1 MTTIQEVAK
10 RAGVSSATVS
20 RVLNGNS
27 RVSDANRDRV
37 RAAVADLAYRP
48 NRVARSLRRQQTE
61 TIGVVVSD
69 IENPHFTQAVRA
81 IQDAAHARGFRVLLC
96 NTDET
101 PEKQQEY
108 LEILE
113 AERVLGVILAPA
125 DPDDITI
132 SHLLDLSVPIVAFDR
147 SVSDLRAAS
156 VTADN
161 VAAVCIATEHLIHLG
176 HRHIGFIGGLPQ
188 IQTGVDR
195 LRGYTRTIQGAGLL
209 SYIATGNFRLAQ
221 AEQATAEILDAYPAL
236 TALVIANNLM
246 TIGAL
251 RALRARNIQVP
262 ERIALVAIDDPFW
275 AELVDPPLTTLAQ
288 PVRDMATA
296 AVDLLL
302 AQMQLQSTDPK
313 RVVFPF
319 ELRIRES
326 CGMNAVRTTIA
337 HHEE

>member
-1 MTTIQEVAK
+1 VTTIQEVAK

-27 RVSDANRDRV
+27 RVSNANRDRV
-37 RAAVADLAYRP
+37 RAAVAELAYRP

-81 IQDAAHARGFRVLLC
+81 IEDAAHTRGFRVLLC

-101 PEKQQEY
+101 PAKQQEY

-125 DPDDITI
+125 DPDDPTI
-132 SHLLDLSVPIVAFDR
+132 SQLLDLNVPIVAFDR
-147 SVSDLRAAS
+147 RVSDARADS

-161 VAAVCIATEHLIHLG
+161 VEAVRIATNHLIQLG

-188 IQTGVDR
+188 IQTGADR
-195 LRGYTRTIQGAGLL
+195 LRGYQEAIAEAGLEPC
-209 SYIATGNFRLAQ
+209 IATGDFRLAR
-221 AEQATAEILDAYPAL
+221 AEEATGDIL
-236 TALVIANNLM
+236 TAHPDLTACVIANNLM

-251 RALRARNIQVP
+251 RALRSRGIRVP
-262 ERIALVAIDDPFW
+262 DMMALVAIDDPFW
-275 AELVDPPLTTLAQ
+275 SELVDPPLTTLAQ
-288 PVRDMATA
+288 PVRNMATT
-296 AVDLLL
+296 AVDLLIDRMR
-302 AQMQLQSTDPK
+302 QRTIGVK
-313 RVVFPF
+313 EIVFPF

-326 CGMNAVRTTIA
+326 CGMNTARSNGRPA
-337 HHEE
+337 